1 MPIQDGAAV
10 PRHTTTGVPDAQ
22 VTVHPVTTDDGLG
35 LQLTRFRRAECDD
48 VVLLVHGLT
57 ASSDLFIMP
66 EHRNLATCLLDNGF
80 ADVWTL
86 DMRMSNRFP
95 YNTEPHA
102 HTLDDIA
109 LYDYPAA
116 LAELRRHVGERR
128 VHVVA
133 HCLGSMTFL
142 MSLYAGAVRDVT
154 SVVTSAVGLLMR
166 VPAWSRWKLAY
177 GPALVEG
184 ALGLSQLDPRSGD
197 ASWFSRG
204 GLFARLVSLAHPEC
218 DNPACHMVSFMWGTG
233 WPALYSHDKLDPV
246 THDRVAD
253 LLGPVGLAYHR
264 HIGRIV
270 RAGRAVKYDAAEP
283 RHARLPDDYLA
294 AAAKG
299 GPPVLFLTGEHN
311 RVFGDSVVQEHEA
324 MSRETADPDRYELF
338 VAPGYGYV
346 DTIIGRDA
354 HRDVFPHLLDFLHR
368 RAV

>member
-1 MPIQDGAAV
+1 MPIQMGPAV
-10 PRHTTTGVPDAQ
+10 PRHTTAGVPAAR

-80 ADVWTL
+80 TDVWTL

-102 HTLDDIA
+102 HTLDDVA

-116 LAELRRHVGERR
+116 FAELRRHVGERR

-154 SVVTSAVGLLMR
+154 SVVANAVGLLMR
-166 VPAWSRWKLAY
+166 VPTWSRWKLAY

-197 ASWFSRG
+197 AAWFTRS

-233 WPALYSHDKLDPV
+233 WPALYNHDNLDPV

-253 LLGPVGLAYHR
+253 LLGPVGLGYHR

-270 RAGRAVKYDAAEP
+270 RAGRAVKYDDAEP
-283 RHARLPDDYLA
+283 RHAHLPDDYLA
-294 AAAKG
+294 AAAGG

-311 RVFGDSVVQEHEA
+311 RVFGDSVVQEYEE
-324 MSRETADPDRYELF
+324 MSRTTTDSDRYDLF

-346 DTIIGRDA
+346 DMIIGRDA
-354 HRDVFPHLLDFLHR
+354 HRDVFPHLIDFLR
-368 RAV
+368 RKAA